1 MVEAIPS
8 LSPSQR
14 QAMGHA
20 VIVLAQRAAIEAT
33 KQRLRSQGLKP
44 QHFAYRE
51 IVALAEAYL
60 LEHRAELIADAKAIV
75 DRWHAEGM
83 FVPRGASD
91 RVLHAV
97 FVMFQNY
104 EHSLTAKATKKA
116 ETANE
121 RRHADD
127 REPNTAPTAEFNLSA
142 ARVLDGDGGG
152 EVDRGC
158 AQARS

>member
-60 LEHRAELIADAKAIV
+60 LEHRAELIAEAKAIV

-83 FVPRGASD
+83 FGPRGGIRS
-91 RVLHAV
+91 R
-97 FVMFQNY
+97 
-104 EHSLTAKATKKA
+104 
-116 ETANE
+116 
-121 RRHADD
+121 
-127 REPNTAPTAEFNLSA
+127 P
-142 ARVLDGDGGG
+142 
-152 EVDRGC
+152 
-158 AQARS
+158 ARSVRNVPELRTLTDSQGHEESGNGQ